1 VIGSTRRTPHGV
13 AGRQRALSEGLLSS
27 SKRSATACCIRG
39 APSQQASHDKKF
51 DVIVGAITMLLV
63 CSAKVAAV

>member
-1 VIGSTRRTPHGV
+1 LLHPRRSEPAGV
-13 AGRQRALSEGLLSS
+13 
-27 SKRSATACCIRG
+27 
-39 APSQQASHDKKF
+39 SHDKKF